1 MCLQTLS
8 GDQIVTYYAQNT
20 IRLVWGG
27 GGSRAK
33 WSRDHFLYF
42 FYFCTLP
49 LGDVN
54 SGKSTLA
61 RNLISNINKVANL
74 NSLQNKKI
82 HLVYCYEGE
91 AGIMDT

>member
-27 GGSRAK
+27 VKGEVVPGP
-33 WSRDHFLYF
+33 FFVF

-82 HLVYCYEGE
+82 HLVYCYEGDP
-91 AGIMDT
+91 GIMDTSI

>member
-1 MCLQTLS
+1 ML
-8 GDQIVTYYAQNT
+8 G
-20 IRLVWGG
+20 RGG
-27 GGSRAK
+27 VKGEVVPGPL
-33 WSRDHFLYF
+33 FCT

-61 RNLISNINKVANL
+61 RNLIANINKVANL

-82 HLVYCYEGE
+82 HLVYCYEGDP
-91 AGIMDT
+91 GIIDTSI